1 MSFVDVDTDQW
12 SDGVATPNYF
22 SKPGAGRDSDW
33 SFARREA
40 VSALLGPDQ
49 RMSNL
54 TDEELDVLFE
64 DLQRVRADR
73 KGKTESRVFVG
84 DDDQD
89 SSSSYPVREKYAS
102 NGTLDNFS
110 LDTALTI
117 PTTPQIDEED
127 ERLRFV
133 REELQTQLE
142 RQKDEYQARLK
153 SAEESNVE
161 IEEIRAEKAKMEE
174 SLLAVREDMQKQLQA
189 QKDDFE
195 RQRRELAE
203 QKEEYER
210 QLSELRQPIEPT
222 LPESSGSTAL
232 LPQQKEQARIALN
245 RWQQR
250 RYVAMAETILQ
261 SAATLKEAQV
271 MSQQMDKHVVFQF
284 CIVDVGHTT
293 VSSYDLVL
301 NDVSGEGDEDLD
313 MAPKPCVAVRVVDF
327 KHHVVHVWSL
337 PKLRKRLRL
346 MHQMHQYLNHPNY
359 SQHFRLENPFSEAC
373 LPTYTRVGDADVPL
387 AAVFEARVQ
396 DYTLDVVSPYTSSV
410 VGIIRLSLEPSS
422 AEAPSS
428 TLKFNVVMHDMVG
441 FPERE
446 GTDVH
451 AQLFVPGFSDES
463 GATTTQL
470 IADFDE
476 SPIRFESVHS
486 MSMPLEGPHNVS
498 LRVAIFARVTSTHL
512 DKLLSWDDMRDS
524 ARRPKMKRNNTRLPE
539 SAFYTEERHDVFTK
553 VQIQE
558 ISEEG
563 DYQPAE
569 VVQQGAVDAG
579 AFQLHQGLQR
589 RVVVSLT
596 HSSGEALEWKRVAS
610 LRITDVRLL
619 DSSGTV
625 SDLQTAQAEVPLKL
639 VKPPAVVD
647 NADGTTNVTI
657 IGQWDS
663 SMHGSLL
670 LDRSTAEKYRV
681 QISLMWNVTCAKLA
695 APMVFSLDLCL
706 QMRPRSYIRHQSI
719 FSQLLIL
726 SRVVHSTVGIF
737 SIEIRPTSAKR
748 ANDLWRMN
756 TAHDYIKGEEA
767 LSGWVPRGV
776 TLVQDFIGNRKRRR
790 RIAEVE
796 MARGIWGSKA
806 LSTTTNGSKYSNEP
820 LTQQQEQLLRKVLS
834 WWQTRKDVED
844 TLLIEENITPPKH
857 GAALTTDADY
867 AAQPTLI
874 AEVRYIPKNPTL
886 VKGSYLMMPDNT
898 NTHWCRRYVEFR
910 KPYLHIYSVPEGD
923 ELNAINLTNSRI
935 DHEPQLAKLLKR
947 PNMNIFAVF
956 APQNA
961 YLFAARTERDKIEWI
976 LKIDQSYFSS
986 GDGSQ
991 DEDDGYDD

>member
-1 MSFVDVDTDQW
+1 IAEQLNQSEKLYKDLNQTWEEKLAKTEEIHKEREAALEELGISIEKGFIGVSTPKKMPHLVNLSDDPLLAECLVYNLKPGTTTVGNVDTTGTAEIRLNGSKILHDHCTFENVDGAVTVVPKDNASIMVNGVRIDKPKRLHSGFRIILGDFHIFRFNHPQEAREERAERGQSMLRHAIVPDRLGSPSPSRRAGHERSHSAMSFVDADTDQW

-161 IEEIRAEKAKMEE
+161 IEEVRVEKAKMEE

-222 LPESSGSTAL
+222 PPESSGSTAL

-313 MAPKPCVAVRVVDF
+313 VAPKPCVA
-327 KHHVVHVWSL
+327 
-337 PKLRKRLRL
+337 
-346 MHQMHQYLNHPNY
+346 
-359 SQHFRLENPFSEAC
+359 
-373 LPTYTRVGDADVPL
+373 
-387 AAVFEARVQ
+387 
-396 DYTLDVVSPYTSSV
+396 
-410 VGIIRLSLEPSS
+410 
-422 AEAPSS
+422 
-428 TLKFNVVMHDMVG
+428 
-441 FPERE
+441 
-446 GTDVH
+446 
-451 AQLFVPGFSDES
+451 
-463 GATTTQL
+463 
-470 IADFDE
+470 
-476 SPIRFESVHS
+476 
-486 MSMPLEGPHNVS
+486 
-498 LRVAIFARVTSTHL
+498 
-512 DKLLSWDDMRDS
+512 
-524 ARRPKMKRNNTRLPE
+524 
-539 SAFYTEERHDVFTK
+539 
-553 VQIQE
+553 
-558 ISEEG
+558 
-563 DYQPAE
+563 
-569 VVQQGAVDAG
+569 
-579 AFQLHQGLQR
+579 
-589 RVVVSLT
+589 
-596 HSSGEALEWKRVAS
+596 
-610 LRITDVRLL
+610 
-619 DSSGTV
+619 
-625 SDLQTAQAEVPLKL
+625 
-639 VKPPAVVD
+639 
-647 NADGTTNVTI
+647 
-657 IGQWDS
+657 
-663 SMHGSLL
+663 
-670 LDRSTAEKYRV
+670 
-681 QISLMWNVTCAKLA
+681 
-695 APMVFSLDLCL
+695 
-706 QMRPRSYIRHQSI
+706 
-719 FSQLLIL
+719 
-726 SRVVHSTVGIF
+726 
-737 SIEIRPTSAKR
+737 
-748 ANDLWRMN
+748 
-756 TAHDYIKGEEA
+756 
-767 LSGWVPRGV
+767 
-776 TLVQDFIGNRKRRR
+776 
-790 RIAEVE
+790 
-796 MARGIWGSKA
+796 
-806 LSTTTNGSKYSNEP
+806 
-820 LTQQQEQLLRKVLS
+820 
-834 WWQTRKDVED
+834 
-844 TLLIEENITPPKH
+844 
-857 GAALTTDADY
+857 
-867 AAQPTLI
+867 
-874 AEVRYIPKNPTL
+874 
-886 VKGSYLMMPDNT
+886 
-898 NTHWCRRYVEFR
+898 
-910 KPYLHIYSVPEGD
+910 
-923 ELNAINLTNSRI
+923 
-935 DHEPQLAKLLKR
+935 
-947 PNMNIFAVF
+947 
-956 APQNA
+956 
-961 YLFAARTERDKIEWI
+961 
-976 LKIDQSYFSS
+976 
-986 GDGSQ
+986 
-991 DEDDGYDD
+991 